1 MLTIPDSEDD
11 LSVFSQDKRTQ
22 LLIETAVDP
31 VMIMLAR
38 IIRDGWPDDFGQV
51 PNCLRTFWSYR
62 DELGTVNGIVF
73 KGRQVVVP
81 KALQEDILRQLHTS
95 HMGIEKTRR
104 LARDCVYWPGINK
117 DIENIVK
124 TCQACQENQDQQQ
137 KEPLEPHEV
146 PPTPWTKLAADL
158 FHLDGTDFLLITD
171 YHSKFPVI
179 RRMHSTT
186 STAVTTVMKEAFSM
200 FGVPTEVVSDNG
212 PQFSGKPFQEMCAKW
227 NIKHTTSSPRYPR
240 SNGLA
245 ERMVRTV
252 KSMIKKCRQTG
263 QDLLEALLHLRATPQ
278 ADLPSPAELMYGRK
292 VKTTLPG
299 RSYGYPHNDNMH
311 DQIQHRREKMKHDH
325 DKHAGKELP
334 KLTVGQRVR
343 MLDTDDNTWI
353 PAKVSRVC
361 EAPRSYEVTTPNGRT
376 LRRNRSHL
384 REMFTS
390 QPKSD
395 TSSASLDPRR
405 LDLEDE
411 EAKETD
417 NQTPHMHTSDR
428 TPNSQSDRH
437 TYTTRYGRQIHRP
450 VRYRNHTH

>member
-11 LSVFSQDKRTQ
+11 LSVFSEDKRTQ
-22 LLIETAVDP
+22 LGRETAVDP
-31 VMIMLAR
+31 VMIMLAQ
-38 IIRDGWPDDFGQV
+38 IIRDGWPDEFGQV

-158 FHLDGTDFLLITD
+158 FHLGGTDFLLITD

-200 FGVPTEVVSDNG
+200 FGVPAEVVSDNG
-212 PQFSGKPFQEMCAKW
+212 PQFSGKPFKEMCAKW

-240 SNGLA
+240 SNGLL
-245 ERMVRTV
+245 ERMVMHAV

-299 RSYGYPHNDNMH
+299 RSYGYPHNDMRPNPTKKG
-311 DQIQHRREKMKHDH
+311 E
-325 DKHAGKELP
+325 
-334 KLTVGQRVR
+334 
-343 MLDTDDNTWI
+343 N
-353 PAKVSRVC
+353 
-361 EAPRSYEVTTPNGRT
+361 EA
-376 LRRNRSHL
+376 
-384 REMFTS
+384 
-390 QPKSD
+390 
-395 TSSASLDPRR
+395 
-405 LDLEDE
+405 
-411 EAKETD
+411 
-417 NQTPHMHTSDR
+417 
-428 TPNSQSDRH
+428 
-437 TYTTRYGRQIHRP
+437 
-450 VRYRNHTH
+450 